1 MTNVRVKICGITNL
15 SDAEMACRAGADFLG
30 YVFHQPSP
38 RTIDLEHAAFIIR
51 AMIHRHPAVRHVG
64 LFVDRSVEEI
74 AAARARTSFD
84 IAQLHGNESAET
96 CIALNTLSI
105 PVIKVLKFGEGA
117 PPTHWHD
124 FAPTYFLCDTF
135 DAKRA
140 GGTGR
145 TFDPD
150 ALPPDLPLDCC
161 FIAGG
166 LNPENVGA
174 IIERL
179 NPFAVD
185 TSSSVEIS
193 PGRKSPELVAQFIAA
208 ARGMNAE

>member
-1 MTNVRVKICGITNL
+1 MTHVRVKICGITNL
-15 SDAEMACRAGADFLG
+15 NDAEMACRAGADFLG
-30 YVFHQPSP
+30 YVFHEPSP
-38 RTIDLEHAAFIIR
+38 RYIDLEHAAFIIR

-64 LFVDRSVEEI
+64 LFVDRTVDEI
-74 AAARARTSFD
+74 VAARARTSFD
-84 IAQLHGNESAET
+84 IAQLHGTESAET

-105 PVIKVLKFGEGA
+105 PVIKVLKFGDGA
-117 PPTHWHD
+117 PPTHWQN

-135 DAKRA
+135 DVKRA

-145 TFDPD
+145 SFDPE
-150 ALPPDLPLDCC
+150 ALPSDLPLDCC

-174 IIERL
+174 IVERL
-179 NPFAVD
+179 KPFAVD
-185 TSSSVEIS
+185 ASSSVEIS

-208 ARGMNAE
+208 ARGVNAE